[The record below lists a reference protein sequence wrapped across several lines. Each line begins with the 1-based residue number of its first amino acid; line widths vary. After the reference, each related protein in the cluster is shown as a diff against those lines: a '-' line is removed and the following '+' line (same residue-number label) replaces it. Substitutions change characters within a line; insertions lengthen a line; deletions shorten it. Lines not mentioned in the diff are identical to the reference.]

1 MEVTQRQITEKGL
14 GVAMMTAR
22 VIFLHLLH
30 IYSLISINGKKKHT
44 VRDGLTGLGTFW
56 TTINASEGVIMVFDK
71 CT

>member
-1 MEVTQRQITEKGL
+1 
-14 GVAMMTAR
+14 MMSAR

>member
-14 GVAMMTAR
+14 GVAMMSAR

-30 IYSLISINGKKKHT
+30 IYSLISINGKKHT

-56 TTINASEGVIMVFDK
+56 TTINELEGVIMVFDK
-71 CT
+71 